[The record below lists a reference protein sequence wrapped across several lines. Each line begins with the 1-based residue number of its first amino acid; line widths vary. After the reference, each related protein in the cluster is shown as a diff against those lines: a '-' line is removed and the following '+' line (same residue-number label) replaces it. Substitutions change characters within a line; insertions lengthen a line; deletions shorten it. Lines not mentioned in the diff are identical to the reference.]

1 MQLAKSFFLELER
14 ESKNTRK
21 MLTAVPEDKFSWQP
35 HAKSMSLMRLAAH
48 IAEIPGMF
56 VTHALASDS
65 LDFATFNFQPKEVK
79 SSGELLEFYDE
90 TLQPALEALKA
101 ASEDDLMKHWV
112 MRQGEI
118 ELVNLPKFAII
129 RSLCLNHIVHHR
141 GQLSVYLRLLDVP
154 VPGMYGPSAD
164 EAF

>member
-1 MQLAKSFFLELER
+1 MQLVKTFFLELER
-14 ESKNTRK
+14 ESENTRK
-21 MLTAVPEDKFSWQP
+21 MLAAVPEEKFSWQP
-35 HAKSMSLMRLAAH
+35 HTKSMSLIRLASH

-56 VTHALASDS
+56 VTHALASNS
-65 LDFATFNFQPKEVK
+65 LDFATFNYQPKEVK

-90 TLQPALEALKA
+90 TLKA
-101 ASEDDLMKHWV
+101 ALDTLKTATEEDLMKHWV

-118 ELVNLPKFAII
+118 ELVNLPKFAVI

-141 GQLSVYLRLLDVP
+141 GQLSVYLHLLDVP